1 MSPMK
6 KILAILIIGLVIAG
20 TLYFAEGRSEKEAVT
35 ESAGSGVTP
44 AMIAEIARYEY
55 TEEYVDPAKRFSF
68 NYPAQFNVSTTPS
81 ETGEAILVRNLD
93 TNIGVQI
100 LITPFGEDTDI
111 TADMI
116 RRDIPNMQIESVQEV
131 EIGSARKGVAFLSD
145 NPNFGLPAQAG
156 GSSRDVWFVYKKEL
170 YQITTYA
177 EQDEFLKG
185 LFGTWKFF

>member
-1 MSPMK
+1 MK
-6 KILAILIIGLVIAG
+6 KILAILIIGLAIAG
-20 TLYFAEGRSEKEAVT
+20 TLYFAAGRSEKEAVT
-35 ESAGSGVTP
+35 ESTESGVTP
-44 AMIAEIARYEY
+44 ETIAEIARYEY
-55 TEEYVDPAKRFSF
+55 TEEYADPAKRFSF

-116 RRDIPNMQIESVQEV
+116 REDVPNMQIENVQEV
-131 EIGSARKGVAFLSD
+131 EIGSDRKGVAFLSD
-145 NPNFGLPAQAG
+145 NPAFNGR
-156 GSSRDVWFVYKKEL
+156 SRDVWFVYKKEL

-177 EQDEFLKG
+177 EYDQFLKG
-185 LFGTWKFF
+185 LFATWKFF